1 MKIYGN
7 IFNIAFAA
15 ISACMAFSCTPK
27 EEVEFVLDGDKIEMG
42 AEGGTVSIKVSS
54 PGSWIARTSEP
65 WVTVSPANG
74 NGTQVCQVI
83 VDSALVLLSEEPS
96 REAVITIQNPD
107 LDNRTISVVQ
117 KNYGY
122 SVTLD
127 NDEVSIPDY
136 ITLEERHFDVKVTSN
151 VKFKVNLLNADNTP
165 SDDVWVTADEENPEL
180 ELTKGARPRNVTLRF
195 NWDINQNS
203 SDRTGK
209 LVFVPVND
217 NGDEITV
224 TQDQVSRMDTLLITQ
239 SSAAPKPKD
248 LRAADS
254 TALVAIARSLGI
266 WSAWDTSERMERW
279 SNVILWETGENRGRV
294 RYARFFMFNTDD
306 GIPYQVS
313 WLNAAEELVFYSN
326 ENNNLRED
334 IILGDAITE
343 LGQLKRL
350 TLSAYGLDDG
360 SLSDKFYTSFPEL
373 EFLDL
378 SSNNFSK
385 IPEGINKE
393 NFPKLRVFRM
403 TNNQRLTT
411 YDLNNVPVK
420 DPETFADEYGGLF
433 RENLES
439 EIAGSGFPA
448 RFLLW
453 DKLDTLALTLNFL
466 QGNLP
471 TDTQIAD
478 YMLKKEGA
486 ATYWDA
492 EEAQIADSTGVY
504 GQTFFTDNNVPK
516 VFPNL
521 ESFSINLNRFSGELS
536 PDNHKWLFY
545 HPKLDRWDP
554 YVLIFNQEGTDFN
567 GNAATFTGIPVD
579 IDEYGEWPDYYVVY
593 SNKIYSPTYTPPA
606 E

>member
-96 REAVITIQNPD
+96 RDAVITIQNPD

-127 NDEVSIPDY
+127 DDEVSIPDY

-195 NWDINQNS
+195 NWDINQNP

-239 SSAAPKPKD
+239 SSAAPKPTD

-266 WSAWDTSERMERW
+266 WSAWDTPASLMWDSSTRCWRVTG
-279 SNVILWETGENRGRV
+279 NVC
-294 RYARFFMFNTDD
+294 A
-306 GIPYQVS
+306 
-313 WLNAAEELVFYSN
+313 
-326 ENNNLRED
+326 
-334 IILGDAITE
+334 
-343 LGQLKRL
+343 
-350 TLSAYGLDDG
+350 
-360 SLSDKFYTSFPEL
+360 
-373 EFLDL
+373 
-378 SSNNFSK
+378 
-385 IPEGINKE
+385 
-393 NFPKLRVFRM
+393 
-403 TNNQRLTT
+403 
-411 YDLNNVPVK
+411 
-420 DPETFADEYGGLF
+420 
-433 RENLES
+433 
-439 EIAGSGFPA
+439 
-448 RFLLW
+448 
-453 DKLDTLALTLNFL
+453 
-466 QGNLP
+466 P
-471 TDTQIAD
+471 TW
-478 YMLKKEGA
+478 M
-486 ATYWDA
+486 
-492 EEAQIADSTGVY
+492 S
-504 GQTFFTDNNVPK
+504 
-516 VFPNL
+516 
-521 ESFSINLNRFSGELS
+521 
-536 PDNHKWLFY
+536 
-545 HPKLDRWDP
+545 
-554 YVLIFNQEGTDFN
+554 
-567 GNAATFTGIPVD
+567 
-579 IDEYGEWPDYYVVY
+579 
-593 SNKIYSPTYTPPA
+593 
-606 E
+606 

>member
-195 NWDINQNS
+195 NWDINQEPS
-203 SDRTGK
+203 GRTGK

-239 SSAAPKPKD
+239 SSAAPKPTD

-279 SNVILWETGENRGRV
+279 GNVILWETGENRGRV

-378 SSNNFSK
+378 SSNNFSR

-453 DKLDTLALTLNFL
+453 DNLDTLALTLNFL

-478 YMLKKEGA
+478 YMLQKEGE
-486 ATYWDA
+486 ATYWNA

-504 GQTFFTDNNVPK
+504 GQTFFTDNEVPK

-554 YVLIFNQEGTDFN
+554 YVLIFNQEGTDFD